1 MMISTKGRYALR
13 VMLDLADHNTGEYIP
28 LKDIAQRQEI
38 SVKYLENIL
47 ASLSRANLVD
57 AIRGKGGGYRLCR
70 APEAYAA
77 GEIIRLAEG
86 SLDAARRRLMDILCN
101 YAGYRRCVPILVFD
115 AYKVRGGAREVE
127 RYHNLYVVYTREAET
142 ADMYIE
148 RATHELAK
156 ERRTRVVSSDG
167 AEQVIVLGHGALRV
181 SARAFAEEVAAVEK
195 EIREFL
201 QQ

>member
-86 SLDAARRRLMDILCN
+86 SLATVSCLKGEKNGCEKAGHCRPSPCGRGWTRWSMNTWTASPWPTCKKWRRTDVSFRRPLR
-101 YAGYRRCVPILVFD
+101 YAGGAFLSDASDAFFIFPIDFICNSW
-115 AYKVRGGAREVE
+115 YPSI
-127 RYHNLYVVYTREAET
+127 NL
-142 ADMYIE
+142 I
-148 RATHELAK
+148 
-156 ERRTRVVSSDG
+156 
-167 AEQVIVLGHGALRV
+167 I
-181 SARAFAEEVAAVEK
+181 
-195 EIREFL
+195 
-201 QQ
+201 

>member
-47 ASLSRANLVD
+47 AS
-57 AIRGKGGGYRLCR
+57 RLCR

-86 SLDAARRRLMDILCN
+86 SLATVSCLKGEKNGCEK
-101 YAGYRRCVPILVFD
+101 AGHCRALPLWKGLD
-115 AYKVRGGAREVE
+115 Q
-127 RYHNLYVVYTREAET
+127 VVDEYLDSVSL
-142 ADMYIE
+142 ADLQKM
-148 RATHELAK
+148 
-156 ERRTRVVSSDG
+156 
-167 AEQVIVLGHGALRV
+167 
-181 SARAFAEEVAAVEK
+181 EEN
-195 EIREFL
+195 
-201 QQ
+201 